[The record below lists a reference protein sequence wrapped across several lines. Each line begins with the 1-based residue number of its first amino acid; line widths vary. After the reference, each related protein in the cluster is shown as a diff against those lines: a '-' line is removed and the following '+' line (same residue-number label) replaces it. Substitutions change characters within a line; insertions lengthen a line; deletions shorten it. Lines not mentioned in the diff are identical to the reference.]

1 MGQVRPQL
9 VVATAAGA
17 VLTGVVVASFIIGV
31 GNKRETVAFE
41 CSKDRDIQYIIKSGA
56 EYIIINP
63 SDQESRN
70 SFLVS
75 KEVSTIPRNWLFRN
89 MPVSASSDKG
99 FSLTT
104 SDSKPYIKSITFDTG
119 SSALRINYGVMGT
132 KPWTSICRPSQGME
146 RLRATANNIPVEY
159 LLSKQSPI
167 PVLNPRL
174 GQKQFNLVLYNAIK
188 DKKGAT
194 YAIYQLLS
202 GLPERELT
210 ANESLA
216 MKEARSAL
224 IKANSSEMDIWI
236 YDGNGRYTWE
246 YENEKPVAS
255 DLAIKWCEDQ
265 QYSSLQ
271 EYTAKGYKIISSGT
285 ETRSSDGWVRE
296 DFPDGRFSG
305 YVNYQA
311 ECNGTRYS
319 LRLEGSVDSE
329 NENSAD
335 YYD

>member
-17 VLTGVVVASFIIGV
+17 LLTGVVVASVIISV

-56 EYIIINP
+56 EYVIMNP
-63 SDQESRN
+63 SDQENRN

-75 KEVSTIPRNWLFRN
+75 KEVSTIPKNWLYRN
-89 MPVSASSDKG
+89 IPVSASSDKG
-99 FSLTT
+99 FSLIA
-104 SDSKPYIKSITFDTG
+104 SDSKPYIKSVTFDTA
-119 SSALRINYGVMGT
+119 SSTLKINYGVKGT
-132 KPWTSICRPSQGME
+132 KLWSSICKPSRGIEQL
-146 RLRATANNIPVEY
+146 RLAANNFPVEY

-167 PVLNPRL
+167 PLLNPRL
-174 GQKQFNLVLYNAIK
+174 GEKQFNLALYNAIK

-194 YAIYQLLS
+194 YGIYQLLS

-224 IKANSSEMDIWI
+224 VKANSSEMDIWI
-236 YDGNGRYTWE
+236 YDRTGRYTWQ
-246 YENEKPVAS
+246 YENEKSVAN

-265 QYSSLQ
+265 QYSTLE
-271 EYTAKGYKIISSGT
+271 EYTAKGYKIVSSGT
-285 ETRSSDGWVRE
+285 ESKSSDGWVRE